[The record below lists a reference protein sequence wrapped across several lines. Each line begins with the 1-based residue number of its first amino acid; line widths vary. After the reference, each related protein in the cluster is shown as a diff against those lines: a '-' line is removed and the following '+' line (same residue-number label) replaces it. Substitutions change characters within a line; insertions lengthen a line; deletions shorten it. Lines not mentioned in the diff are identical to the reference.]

1 MLQVIC
7 WHSNPQRWWHL
18 KVGSGEVLISWGWS
32 PYEWDCCCLVAKLYL
47 TLCDPIDHSLPGSS
61 VHGISQAG
69 ILEWVAI
76 SFTWGSSWPKD
87 GHHLSCIGRRTL
99 RNLAASERS
108 LASSTIW
115 VYDKFCDLEESP
127 YLTILAPW
135 SQTSKWAQNYEK
147 AMSIQSMV
155 MYSSSLRGLRQ
166 WIFWFLAIL
175 HVLSFSTVCLGVD
188 PFLLTLFG
196 TLNALMSTSI

>member
-1 MLQVIC
+1 M
-7 WHSNPQRWWHL
+7 
-18 KVGSGEVLISWGWS
+18 
-32 PYEWDCCCLVAKLYL
+32 
-47 TLCDPIDHSLPGSS
+47 DHSLPGSS

-69 ILEWVAI
+69 ILEWVSS
-76 SFTWGSSWPKD
+76 SFSRGSSWPKD

-99 RNLAASERS
+99 RDLDASERS
-108 LASSTIW
+108 LASSTI
-115 VYDKFCDLEESP
+115 YDKFCDLEESP

-135 SQTSKWAQNYEK
+135 SQTSKWAQNCEK
-147 AMSIQSMV
+147 EMSIQSMV
-155 MYSSSLRGLRQ
+155 MYSSSLRGPRQ